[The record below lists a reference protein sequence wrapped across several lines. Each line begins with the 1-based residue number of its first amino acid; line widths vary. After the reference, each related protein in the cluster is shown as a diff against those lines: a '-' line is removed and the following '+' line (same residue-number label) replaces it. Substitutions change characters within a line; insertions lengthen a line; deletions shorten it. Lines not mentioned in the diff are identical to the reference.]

1 MFDYETSQTISPSNP
16 KYAHLRFNM
25 YFNADYARAR
35 GIEIIIKSRVLQ
47 DWFADVNFN
56 YSIVTGKSSSP
67 LDNLLVQAGQLSEKP
82 LGENYMSW
90 DRPLHFFTNL
100 SYSHPQNLGVSI
112 RLDYES
118 GRRYTRSIIDEILV
132 VNGREYYNGP
142 REDDRPYAYLAEI
155 PSRNIDIKF
164 YRIFKGTHFR
174 IKAYLEV
181 EYLLNERIPR
191 RINPFTGQ
199 GYNEGEIIGYYLAN
213 SPDPNQDPSR
223 YRIPSAIE
231 LGLQLIF

>member
-1 MFDYETSQTISPSNP
+1 
-16 KYAHLRFNM
+16 M

-35 GIEIIIKSRVLQ
+35 GVEAILKSRLFKN
-47 DWFADVNFN
+47 WYADVDFN

-90 DRPLHFFTNL
+90 DRPIHFFTNL
-100 SYSHPQNLGVSI
+100 SYSHPRNWGLSI

-142 REDDRPYAYLAEI
+142 REDDRPYAYFSEV
-155 PSRNIDIKF
+155 PSRNIDLKF
-164 YRIFKGTHFR
+164 YKIIKRNKFR
-174 IKAYLEV
+174 IKVYMEV
-181 EYLLNERIPR
+181 ENLLDERISR
-191 RINPFTGQ
+191 RINPFTGR
-199 GYNEGEIIGYYLAN
+199 GYDEGEIIGYYLAN
-213 SPDPNQDPSR
+213 SPDPNLDPSR
-223 YRIPSAIE
+223 YRKPRAME